1 MHDLHPVPDA
11 IGRCRVAR
19 APNFPRGKGRP
30 TARVHAEERAESVAH
45 VGHEEVERIER
56 KQRLHHL
63 GVTYFQLESVAVL
76 EAAASSE

>member
-1 MHDLHPVPDA
+1 MICIRSQMPLVAVGSP
-11 IGRCRVAR
+11 GRLI
-19 APNFPRGKGRP
+19 F
-30 TARVHAEERAESVAH
+30 RAEKADQRRVSTPRKGPSLVAH